1 MYEGVTS
8 HARRIERSLPA
19 EWYFDAA
26 QYQRELE
33 RIWYRRWIY
42 VGRADAIPEPLD
54 YVTHR
59 IGTQVVLVLRD
70 ERGAIRA
77 FHNTC
82 RHRGSAL
89 CRAPSGRLAG
99 GRITCAYHGW
109 SYNLRGELARLPLH
123 DRPRPDGLDGL
134 GLYPVAVTEWRGFVF
149 VNLASEKASTFE
161 SSAGDV
167 LESLAHWPLAELQ
180 VGHTHSRTVQ
190 CNWKIFWENYHECLH
205 CPAVHPALSALVP
218 IYKRGIMEPGDDP
231 DWIDHSDSVDPAYR
245 GGLRANAVSWT
256 MNGQACG
263 ASFAGLTAEE
273 RRIGYHYLTLLP
285 SMYIAAHVDYVRVVR
300 LQPVS
305 PETTEVFTQWLFPAA
320 TLNSPEFELENA
332 VRFAAQVMTE
342 DAAVCELAQQG
353 QRALSYSCG
362 VLMPEEYAVHD
373 FQQWVRAELAH

>member
-1 MYEGVTS
+1 MEEGVTS

-149 VNLASEKASTFE
+149 VNLAGEKASTFE

-190 CNWKIFWENYHECLH
+190 CNWKIFWENYNECLH

-231 DWIDHSDSVDPAYR
+231 DWTESCDSVDPGLSRRAACQR
-245 GGLRANAVSWT
+245 GQLDNERPGVRRVIRRTHGRGTPDRLPLPDPLAVDVHRRSRRLRT
-256 MNGQACG
+256 RR
-263 ASFAGLTAEE
+263 TAAA
-273 RRIGYHYLTLLP
+273 RRHRRRPRCLRSGCFRP
-285 SMYIAAHVDYVRVVR
+285 R
-300 LQPVS
+300 P
-305 PETTEVFTQWLFPAA
+305 
-320 TLNSPEFELENA
+320 
-332 VRFAAQVMTE
+332 
-342 DAAVCELAQQG
+342 
-353 QRALSYSCG
+353 
-362 VLMPEEYAVHD
+362 
-373 FQQWVRAELAH
+373 